1 MADSSVVHQL
11 QRGGLIVGNAKSR
24 KPDLSIGLAIVNGTG
39 VVARVYD
46 GYDDVEIA
54 RVRHKIAPKPACLS
68 AAKRLRELADAFERL
83 AYTDTPF
90 MPDTQLLAQELST
103 SE

>member
-1 MADSSVVHQL
+1 LADSAVVHQL
-11 QRGGLIVGNAKSR
+11 RRGGLILGHTKGR
-24 KPDLSIGLAIVNGTG
+24 KPDLSISLAIVNGTG

-46 GYDDVEIA
+46 GYDDVEVA
-54 RVRHKIAPKPACLS
+54 RVRHKIAPKPACLL
-68 AAKRLRELADAFERL
+68 AAKRLRGLADAFERL
-83 AYTDTPF
+83 ADTDTPF